1 MSKLYLHQETSKNL
15 PESVAKLLRGTG
27 LDRSLTIC
35 PDLRGAL
42 TVEQHEPANPS
53 PRVLAG

>member
-15 PESVAKLLRGTG
+15 PESVAQLLRRTG
-27 LDRSLTIC
+27 PDRGITIC

-42 TVEQHEPANPS
+42 AVEQREPANPS